1 MSAMS
6 ASAPISEV
14 FQESFDHLI
23 RGPFTVSSRGLLN
36 DEQATRIVQELLA
49 RVESPTPGVLGGRGQ
64 TRILEIPGLG
74 RMFLKRYSH
83 GGLLRKITAGHFL
96 CLGQLRSKVEFEM
109 LELVRSL
116 GVNAP
121 KPLAFVQKGSTIYS
135 TWLLMEELQGARS
148 IVEIGEDEGDALPRA
163 LDGLSE
169 QIRILIKH
177 NIFHVDLHPGN
188 VLVDDNRAVY
198 IVDFDKACRF
208 KGSRQALREL
218 YLRRWRRAVIKHQL
232 SPLLSEM
239 MSLTLR
245 SNDE

>member
-6 ASAPISEV
+6 AAVPMPEA
-14 FQESFDHLI
+14 FQDSFNHII
-23 RGPFTVSSRGLLN
+23 RGPFTVSSRGVLN
-36 DEQATRIVQELLA
+36 DEQATKVVQELLSN
-49 RVESPTPGVLGGRGQ
+49 VESPIPGVLGGRGK
-64 TRILEIPGLG
+64 TRIIDVPGLG

-83 GGLLRKITAGHFL
+83 GGLLRKLTAGHFL
-96 CLGQLRSKVEFEM
+96 CLGELRSRVEFEM
-109 LELVRSL
+109 LERARSI

-121 KPLAFVQKGSTIYS
+121 KPVAFVQKGSTIYS
-135 TWLLMEELQGARS
+135 TWLLMEELRETRS

-177 NIFHVDLHPGN
+177 GIFHVDLHPGN
-188 VLVDDNRAVY
+188 VLVDEENRVY
-198 IVDFDKACRF
+198 IVDFDKACHF

-218 YLRRWRRAVIKHQL
+218 YLRRWRRAVIKHRL
-232 SPLLSEM
+232 PPLLSEM

>member
-1 MSAMS
+1 MSA
-6 ASAPISEV
+6 AVIIP
-14 FQESFDHLI
+14 ESITPFTPLI
-23 RGPFTVSSRGLLN
+23 RGPFTLSSRGRLN
-36 DEQATRIVQELLA
+36 DEQATRIVQELLSDA
-49 RVESPTPGVLGGRGQ
+49 DSPSPGVLGGRGK
-64 TRILEIPGLG
+64 TRLIDVPGLG
-74 RMFLKRYSH
+74 RVFLKRYSH
-83 GGLLRKITAGHFL
+83 GGMLRKLTAGHFL

-121 KPLAFVQKGSTIYS
+121 EPIAFVQKGATIYS
-135 TWLLMEELQGARS
+135 TWLLMEELRDTRS

-177 NIFHVDLHPGN
+177 RIFHVDLHPGN
-188 VLVDDNRAVY
+188 VLVGKDDKVY
-198 IVDFDKACRF
+198 IVDFDKAGYF
-208 KGSRQALREL
+208 KGTQHALREL
-218 YLRRWRRAVIKHQL
+218 YLRRWRRAVIKHRL

-245 SNDE
+245 SYDE